1 MSNRQEGRRDIDS
14 TFQPMHED
22 AGKEKQF
29 AGAELTSENL
39 SADMDS
45 IGHGKEF
52 GGGQG
57 HVTSKQYFRLILWTS
72 ARRKILLIFITVT
85 SILDGYLSF

>member
-57 HVTSKQYFRLILWTS
+57 HVTNFSEN
-72 ARRKILLIFITVT
+72 ARNPAAAEEENQWHKTRKSGL
-85 SILDGYLSF
+85 